1 MEVRPELPRRFR
13 RPRHIPTHRMGS
25 SAIFA
30 DSLDGLVSNHIGV
43 RDIGLSLMKR
53 EQFNIK
59 KRRALVF
66 LICLSVFPPASSLAN
81 TNKVIF
87 TKVRIKGIIKGISK
101 FKDDTGRYQSND
113 EGLFVLSIAPE
124 NTPGWK
130 GPYIGS
136 PYLAFDSWGSGFVY
150 RFPSQRPNRD
160 YDIYSIGPNK
170 IDENGL
176 GDDVSTD
183 LK

>member
-1 MEVRPELPRRFR
+1 
-13 RPRHIPTHRMGS
+13 MGS

-87 TKVRIKGIIKGISK
+87 TKVRIKGII
-101 FKDDTGRYQSND
+101 
-113 EGLFVLSIAPE
+113 FVLSIAPE